1 MIATPDHWHALMTI
15 DACNAGKDVYVEKPL
30 SLTIHEGRRM
40 VETASRTKRV
50 VQVGIHRRSAT
61 YCKEAADFVRSG
73 AIGHVTV
80 ARAAR
85 VASEY
90 PHGIGSSPD
99 AEPPPGV
106 DWDLY
111 LGPAPAVPSNENRLS
126 YKFRWFYDYS
136 GGQLTEITASISST

>member
-15 DACNAGKDVYVEKPL
+15 DACNAGKDVYVGKPL

-80 ARAAR
+80 ARVAR
-85 VASEY
+85 VANEY
-90 PHGIGSSPD
+90 PPGIGSSPD

-111 LGPAPAVPSNENRLS
+111 LGPAPAVPSNENGLS
-126 YKFRWFYDYS
+126 YKFRLFYDYS